1 MRLAVADA
9 PEEPARTTE
18 DAMSP
23 RRSEQAS
30 GPQAAGDGGQNLP
43 TAASPGW
50 PMDQGSSCWGTEP
63 PLHTYVSRER
73 WNPTEHARSG
83 I

>member
-9 PEEPARTTE
+9 PKEAARTAE
-18 DAMSP
+18 DVMSP

-50 PMDQGSSCWGTEP
+50 HMDQGSSCWGTEP
-63 PLHTYVSRER
+63 PLHTCEPREVEP
-73 WNPTEHARSG
+73 N
-83 I
+83 